1 MQEVRRLRQAR
12 EWNQTELAFHAGLAP
27 SVISQIENGKR
38 SPNASTLEK
47 LAKALGVSVGDLFP
61 KIQAPLPFDEK
72 EEEEEEEEEQRRSH
86 FLVAWVRYM
95 HRRARYWEQVL
106 VEEGEGLFVGESFPD
121 ATLRYEAMQDEAI
134 TIFETVFGVYQDLKD
149 TSPPTKIGQDERE
162 ELSLAVIDLHRV
174 ADKWNEKID
183 RAWTTI
189 TAEVQAPIEA
199 HKLAQARE
207 RVERASKGREN
218 IAVLFSECRVA

>member
-12 EWNQTELAFHAGLAP
+12 GWNQTELAFHAGLAP

-61 KIQAPLPFDEK
+61 KTQAPLPFDEQ
-72 EEEEEEEEEQRRSH
+72 EEEQRRSH
-86 FLVAWVRYM
+86 FLGAWVRYM

-106 VEEGEGLFVGESFPD
+106 VEEGEGLFVGERYPD

-134 TIFETVFGVYQDLKD
+134 TIFETVFGVYQDLKE

-189 TAEVQAPIEA
+189 TAEVLAQIEA

-207 RVERASKGREN
+207 RVERAIKGRED
-218 IAVLFSECRVA
+218 IAVLFSERRVA